1 MDSEELFTKLKK
13 YFPNT
18 LDLMRHLHVNACWE
32 YQITE
37 NSTDDE
43 NIKLLYYLFKKDE
56 NTLEMTHEN
65 PKIKPDLIL
74 YFTEKA
80 ILNLIQGNPSAEE
93 YYARYREV
101 MDNPQPVIEVD
112 NKINKARLKL
122 WKIGY
127 KTWQKDF
134 KF

>member
-1 MDSEELFTKLKK
+1 MDSEELYSELKK

-32 YQITE
+32 YQIFE
-37 NSTDDE
+37 NSINND
-43 NIKLLYYLFKKDE
+43 NVKLLYYLYKKDE
-56 NTLEMTHEN
+56 NTLEITKKT
-65 PKIKPDLIL
+65 PDIVPDLIL

-80 ILNLIQGNPSAEE
+80 ILRMIQGNPSAEE
-93 YYARYREV
+93 YYTRYHKV
-101 MDNPQPVIEVD
+101 MDNPKPAIEVD
-112 NKINKARLKL
+112 NLVNKARLKL

-127 KTWQKDF
+127 KSWQKDF